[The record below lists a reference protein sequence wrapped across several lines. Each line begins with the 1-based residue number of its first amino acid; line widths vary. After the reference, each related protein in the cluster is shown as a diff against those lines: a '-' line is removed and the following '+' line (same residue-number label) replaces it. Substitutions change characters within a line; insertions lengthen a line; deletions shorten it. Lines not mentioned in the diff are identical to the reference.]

1 MDDLDPHGPFA
12 ALVAEHQAVL
22 RTFVRMLGVQPMWVD
37 DVAQEVFLIAYRRF
51 QDFDPSQG
59 EFLAWLR
66 GIARKVVAND
76 RRREGAR
83 ARRVNIDLAQL
94 LTGDLGEHAEEVP
107 VHGDLHEV
115 LRSCLEHLPAHSRQL
130 MRMRYEEDLDAE
142 RMGAS
147 LGRDGN
153 AVRQA
158 LFRVREVLRRCMSTK
173 LGSEAWS

>member
-1 MDDLDPHGPFA
+1 MDDLEAHGAFT

-37 DVAQEVFLIAYRRF
+37 DVAQEVFLIAFRRF
-51 QDFDPSQG
+51 QDFDPAQG
-59 EFLAWLR
+59 EFLTWLR

-83 ARRVNIDLAQL
+83 ARRVNLDLAQL
-94 LTGDLGEHAEEVP
+94 LAADIGGHVEEAKVP
-107 VHGDLHEV
+107 GDLHEV
-115 LRSCLEHLPAHSRQL
+115 LRGCLEHLPAHSREL
-130 MRMRYEEDLDAE
+130 MRMRYEEDIDAE
-142 RMGAS
+142 RMGVS

-173 LGSEAWS
+173 LGSEAWP